1 MAVGY
6 GLIGFFDDY
15 IKVAKKRNLGLSAL
29 QKLIL
34 QFVVAAAYLISVY
47 LAGGDTTTVIPFAGE
62 VDLGVAYW
70 ILSALLIVGIVNAVN
85 FTDGIDGLNGSVTF
99 FVCVFM
105 MIMAGYLNMFCL
117 LYTSMIFPIWLVEKT
132 LPGWLFSGM
141 EGR

>member
-15 IKVAKKRNLGLSAL
+15 IKVAKKRNLGLSAP

-34 QFVVAAAYLISVY
+34 QFVVAAAYLISAY

-70 ILSALLIVGIVNAVN
+70 ILLGASDRRDCECSE
-85 FTDGIDGLNGSVTF
+85 FYRWD
-99 FVCVFM
+99 
-105 MIMAGYLNMFCL
+105 
-117 LYTSMIFPIWLVEKT
+117 
-132 LPGWLFSGM
+132 
-141 EGR
+141 